1 MPNKAL
7 MRECP
12 RRPLV
17 VAIGAAQIGRMGDSD
32 TAPQR
37 NAACSLQTPGR
48 ISGAA
53 FQAAAALRARGADV
67 HLVSAAGGDA
77 DAERIGEELER
88 LGIGDGRIIW
98 LDRRSPDWT
107 EPSHFPGGNAGGV
120 LDTELYDR
128 LVPRI
133 LSRRHLRA
141 RLEAADG
148 LLVDANLPAASIR
161 YLAAAHPKRP
171 LAAIAVSPEKAPRFT
186 ETLPRLSMLFA
197 TRRAAESVL
206 DLAPDTQDNEIVR
219 AAISA
224 GAQRA
229 VITDGPRRV
238 LVVDGVVAWR
248 QPCPPTELEH
258 CVLRSIGTLAGATF
272 AAWLTG
278 HRLLEA
284 ARIGLAAVTLVGE
297 TQADAV
303 SIMKIITAYR
313 DFPVPEIVAG

>member
-1 MPNKAL
+1 

-17 VAIGAAQIGRMGDSD
+17 VAIGAAQIGRTAD
-32 TAPQR
+32 TDIAPQR
-37 NAACSLQTPGR
+37 SAACPLQTAGR
-48 ISGAA
+48 IGGAA

-67 HLVSAAGGDA
+67 HFVSAAGGDA
-77 DAERIGEELER
+77 AAERIGEELER

-107 EPSHFPGGNAGGV
+107 EPSNFPGGNAGGV
-120 LDTELYDR
+120 FETELYDR

-161 YLAAAHPKRP
+161 YLKAAHPKRP
-171 LAAIAVSPEKAPRFT
+171 LAAIAVSSEKAPRLAD
-186 ETLPRLSMLFA
+186 TLPRLSMLFA

-224 GAQRA
+224 GVQRA

-238 LVVDGVVAWR
+238 LVVDGDVAWR
-248 QPCPPTELEH
+248 QPCPPAELRH
-258 CVLRSIGTLAGATF
+258 RVLGSVGTLAGATF
-272 AAWLTG
+272 AARLTG
-278 HRLLEA
+278 RRFLEA
-284 ARIGLAAVTLVGE
+284 ARSGLAAVTLSGE

-303 SIMKIITAYR
+303 SIVKIDTAYQ
-313 DFPVPEIVAG
+313 DLPVPEVVIS

>member
-17 VAIGAAQIGRMGDSD
+17 IAIGAAEIGRTAHTDI
-32 TAPQR
+32 APQR
-37 NAACSLQTPGR
+37 SASCSVPTAGR
-48 ISGAA
+48 IDGAA

-67 HLVSAAGGDA
+67 HLVSAAGGDTE
-77 DAERIGEELER
+77 AERIGEELER
-88 LGIGDGRIIW
+88 LGIGDGRITW

-107 EPSHFPGGNAGGV
+107 EPSHSPGGNAGGV

-128 LVPRI
+128 LVPRV

-148 LLVDANLPAASIR
+148 LLVDANLPAASIQ
-161 YLAAAHPKRP
+161 YLAAAHSNRP
-171 LAAIAVSPEKAPRFT
+171 LAAIAVSPEKAPRLA

-206 DLAPDTQDNEIVR
+206 DLVPDTQDNEIVR

-224 GAQRA
+224 GVQRA

-238 LVVDGVVAWR
+238 LVVDGDAAWR

-258 CVLRSIGTLAGATF
+258 GVSRSIGTLAGETF

-278 HRLLEA
+278 RRFFEA
-284 ARIGLAAVTLVGE
+284 ARTGLAAVTLSGE
-297 TQADAV
+297 TQADAI
-303 SIMKIITAYR
+303 SIVKIDTVYQ
-313 DFPVPEIVAG
+313 DLPVPEIVAG